1 MNTRLPRVTWLVAA
15 IAAMGW
21 AWFASAQSVAPPDD
35 AKAADLRMPALDRSS
50 LDPHVRVEQRTDMLD
65 GERNPFGVIKPP
77 VVEEET
83 VETEEIETEEMK
95 LRRILANTRVTGFV
109 GSGTNRKV
117 LMGPLQLQVGH
128 RLPQLFANQAEVLR
142 VAEITD
148 REVKFVFQDRDPAV
162 ERTFSVAINL
172 QPGVASLLYGEFFT
186 NTVPFQRGQPQ
197 VERPVM
203 ESVQALVKAVEET
216 GPGAF
221 VQMPPAMMGNPMSP
235 DETETP
241 PEEP

>member
-1 MNTRLPRVTWLVAA
+1 MTWLMVA

-21 AWFASAQSVAPPDD
+21 VWYAPAQSVAPPDD
-35 AKAADLRMPALDRSS
+35 AKAADLRMPALDRTS
-50 LDPHVRVEQRTDMLD
+50 LDPHVREEQRTDMIE

-77 VVEEET
+77 VVEEEA
-83 VETEEIETEEMK
+83 VETEEVETEEMK
-95 LRRILANTRVTGFV
+95 LRRVLASTRVTGFV

-148 REVKFVFQDRDPAV
+148 REVKFVFQDRDPTV

-172 QPGVASLLYGEFFT
+172 QPGVDSLLYGEFLT
-186 NTVPFQRGQPQ
+186 NTVPFHRGQPQ
-197 VERPVM
+197 ADRPVM
-203 ESVQALVKAVEET
+203 DSVQALVKAVEES
-216 GPGAF
+216 GLGAL
-221 VQMPPAMMGNPMSP
+221 VQLPPAMMGNAMPP
-235 DETETP
+235 DESETP
-241 PEEP
+241 PEPPEEP